1 MELGICAPLLYKMK
15 KEVVSVSF
23 RIYYA
28 NSFVK
33 KRRITTKNLSNDYQS
48 QGPNR
53 LKRVMKLWIT
63 TNQKKKA
70 YGISDSFSVRLSS
83 KPVQAAGS
91 YSR

>member
-33 KRRITTKNLSNDYQS
+33 KRRITKKNLSNDYQS

-63 TNQKKKA
+63 TTKK
-70 YGISDSFSVRLSS
+70 SV
-83 KPVQAAGS
+83 GNF
-91 YSR
+91 